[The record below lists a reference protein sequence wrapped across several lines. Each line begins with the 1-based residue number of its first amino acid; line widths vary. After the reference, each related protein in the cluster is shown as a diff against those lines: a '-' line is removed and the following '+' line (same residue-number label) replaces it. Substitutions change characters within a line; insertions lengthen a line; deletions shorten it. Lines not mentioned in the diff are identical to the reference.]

1 TIESSASSLAY
12 VNAALPRED
21 SGLDKSGSIAS
32 ATISA
37 DPTGQVVLRLP
48 TIPAGQGHETA
59 LAQIVADELGITPD
73 DVEVVTTIDTNLSD
87 WSITSGNYANR
98 FSGADTTAAVLAA
111 RKMAAKFKRL
121 AAAALDSTPDQIEL
135 SGGRARVAGRNIDI
149 SLK

>member
-1 TIESSASSLAY
+1 MLMRPCPHNDA
-12 VNAALPRED
+12 
-21 SGLDKSGSIAS
+21 GLDKSGGIAS

-37 DPTGQVVLRLP
+37 DPAGQIILRIP

-73 DVEVVTTIDTNLSD
+73 DVEVVTTIDTSLND

-111 RKMAAKFKRL
+111 RKMAEKFKRL
-121 AAAALDSTPDQIEL
+121 AAARPAEYARPDPTAW
-135 SGGRARVAGRNIDI
+135 R
-149 SLK
+149 